1 MSGNKSPWGSGSG
14 GNNGGS
20 GGGSG
25 GGKSPWGSG
34 GNNQRPQRP
43 TPNRPTQNPFDD
55 LKKRFGSGGGGGGRG
70 GATGRKA
77 PFGGKIGPFGIFLLI
92 AALFAISTCFY
103 TVDQK
108 EEALVFRFGKFT
120 RTAAPGLNFK
130 FPSPIESIYKE
141 ETRVVNQ
148 AEIGG
153 NEKASLMLTGDE
165 NIVDI
170 NFTVLWR
177 IKNLHDYFIIVDE
190 TKVAVTAVAESAMRE
205 VVGKNEL
212 EKIITTDRLTI
223 TTSVRDLM
231 QETLD
236 EYQAGVEVVEVQL
249 QKADPPEGEV
259 IAAFRDVVNAEQDA
273 ETLVNQATAY
283 QNDIVPRARGEAA
296 QIVQDAEAYR
306 DQVMAEANGEAQRFE
321 AILSEYVEA
330 PRVTRY
336 RMYLETMEEVYGPAN
351 KMILDGDSGSGVV
364 PYLPLDEL
372 RPRGGAQ
379 GGR

>member
-1 MSGNKSPWGSGSG
+1 MSGNKSPWGSGSS
-14 GNNGGS
+14 GNSGGS
-20 GGGSG
+20 NGGSG

-34 GNNQRPQRP
+34 GNNQRPRP
-43 TPNRPTQNPFDD
+43 TPVRPTQNPFDE
-55 LKKRFGSGGGGGGRG
+55 LKKRFGSGGGGSGGAGGGLGKGGR
-70 GATGRKA
+70 
-77 PFGGKIGPFGIFLLI
+77 IGPLGIFAILAFLL
-92 AALFAISTCFY
+92 ALSTCFY

-130 FPSPIESIYKE
+130 FPSPIETYYKA

-148 AEIGG
+148 TEIGG
-153 NEKASLMLTGDE
+153 NERASLMLTGDE

-170 NFTVLWR
+170 DFTVLWR
-177 IKNLHDYFIIVDE
+177 IKDLHDYYILVDE
-190 TKVAVTAVAESAMRE
+190 TSVAVTAVAESAMRE

-223 TTSVRDLM
+223 TTSVRALM

-249 QKADPPEGEV
+249 QKADPPEGRV
-259 IAAFRDVVNAEQDA
+259 IEAFRDVVNAEQDA

-283 QNDIVPRARGEAA
+283 KNDIVPKARGEAA
-296 QIVQDAEAYR
+296 QIIQDAEAYR
-306 DQVMAEANGEAQRFE
+306 DRVIAEANGEAQRFE

-351 KMILDGDSGSGVV
+351 KMILDGESGSGVV

-372 RPRGGAQ
+372 RPRSGQ

>member
-14 GNNGGS
+14 GNSGGS

-25 GGKSPWGSG
+25 GGKGPWGTG
-34 GNNQRPQRP
+34 GNNRPPQRP
-43 TPNRPTQNPFDD
+43 TPIRPTQNPFEE
-55 LKKRFGSGGGGGGRG
+55 LKKKFGSGGGGGSNKG
-70 GATGRKA
+70 KS
-77 PFGGKIGPFGIFLLI
+77 PFGKIGPLGIVLIVGLLMI
-92 AALFAISTCFY
+92 LSTCFY

-108 EEALVFRFGKFT
+108 EEALVFRFGKFN

-130 FPSPIESIYKE
+130 LPSPIESYYKK
-141 ETRVVNQ
+141 ETRSVNQ
-148 AEIGG
+148 TEIGG
-153 NEKASLMLTGDE
+153 SDKASLMLTGDE

-177 IKNLHDYFIIVDE
+177 IKDLEDYFIIVDQ
-190 TKVAVTAVAESAMRE
+190 TSIAVSAVAESAMRE
-205 VVGKNEL
+205 IIGKNEL

-231 QETLD
+231 QATLD
-236 EYQAGVEVVEVQL
+236 EYQAGVEIVEVQL

-259 IAAFRDVVNAEQDA
+259 IKAFRDVVNAEQDA

-296 QIVQDAEAYR
+296 QILQDAEAYR
-306 DQVMAEANGEAQRFE
+306 DRVIAEATGEARRFE
-321 AILSEYVEA
+321 LILEEYIEA

-336 RMYLETMEEVYGPAN
+336 RMYLETMEDVYGPAN
-351 KMILDGDSGSGVV
+351 KMILDGDAGSGVV

-372 RPRGGAQ
+372 KPRAGQ
-379 GGR
+379 GGQ